1 MKKRRF
7 TEKKSISS
15 VFSLFLA
22 FALMVTSVLG
32 SSLGTLEVQAAE
44 GTLSGSGTYND
55 PYIIE
60 DAADLKA
67 FAALL
72 DENADNLGICA
83 KVADGVA
90 SIDVSDETWQP
101 MPANVK
107 DTDGNDAGYTGV
119 FDGNGATINLN
130 VDKSGKNAGLFSIIG
145 DGGKVKN
152 VTTDGKVIGG
162 SYVGGICGTNKGTID
177 DCNNKAD
184 VKATSYRAGGIA
196 GCCKISGKI
205 QFSGAMTNSGKINS
219 SGYGYIGGI
228 VGECNGTI
236 EGTGELQNTGNI
248 VSGIYD
254 NYIGGIA
261 GKLGGA
267 TAVLK
272 VTGEVRN
279 MAEVS
284 GSTYT
289 GGIIGCLE
297 SSSGDPIQI
306 QAGSILNTGNV
317 TGSNNSNSIGGVI
330 GCITGKAEISAMT
343 GDIRNTGAVQG
354 PSTIGGVLGSA
365 NSTTITAA
373 GDIVNAG
380 EVASSLSGNEIGG
393 IVGKLNES
401 QLIAVGGEIRNESNV
416 TGATQVGG
424 IAGMCDRNQTAS
436 PIRAYGDIVNQGKIS
451 TTQAGNIGNI
461 GGIVGSYSGEEGI
474 VSDTGV
480 IKNEGAIEGIG
491 TYVGGIVGSYNIKA
505 STGAVKKCINTGDV
519 TASKGIQVG
528 GLFGYVRITSSTEE
542 YRNIENS
549 YSTGQVNVTDA
560 TDATD
565 SRNGTLV
572 GCFSGNK
579 IKNCYDTVTDALP
592 MLGTTDHC
600 QGVEN
605 CYSMSE
611 DTSVTEP
618 EGVVVKTKAEFASG
632 EVAYLLDGTGENRAE
647 APVWG
652 QSIGTDEIP
661 VLGGAAVYKDG
672 DVYANAE
679 HTYDVAYTWSADKK
693 SCTAKQN
700 CRLCGVEGAKE
711 TVAAAYSIKKQAT
724 EQAEGIGLYTAV
736 FKNGLF
742 TTQTAE
748 VKIAKLPPKP
758 SQPTNPSNPS
768 NPTKPSDP
776 SKPTNPSNPTK
787 PTNNKKKPAAK
798 GTTLK
803 DSKGAT
809 YKVTGAKV
817 KNPTVTYVKPKKN
830 VKKVSIPA
838 TITVKGVKYKVTAV
852 SKNAFKNNKKVKQ
865 VTIDKNVKNIGK
877 NAFYGCKNLKK
888 VIIKTTKLTKKTV
901 GKNAFKGIHKKATIK
916 VPKKKLNAYKK
927 LLKNSGMKK
936 SVKVMKIK

>member
-1 MKKRRF
+1 MY
-7 TEKKSISS
+7 
-15 VFSLFLA
+15 
-22 FALMVTSVLG
+22 
-32 SSLGTLEVQAAE
+32 
-44 GTLSGSGTYND
+44 YN
-55 PYIIE
+55 
-60 DAADLKA
+60 
-67 FAALL
+67 
-72 DENADNLGICA
+72 
-83 KVADGVA
+83 
-90 SIDVSDETWQP
+90 
-101 MPANVK
+101 
-107 DTDGNDAGYTGV
+107 YT
-119 FDGNGATINLN
+119 
-130 VDKSGKNAGLFSIIG
+130 
-145 DGGKVKN
+145 
-152 VTTDGKVIGG
+152 
-162 SYVGGICGTNKGTID
+162 
-177 DCNNKAD
+177 
-184 VKATSYRAGGIA
+184 
-196 GCCKISGKI
+196 
-205 QFSGAMTNSGKINS
+205 
-219 SGYGYIGGI
+219 
-228 VGECNGTI
+228 
-236 EGTGELQNTGNI
+236 
-248 VSGIYD
+248 
-254 NYIGGIA
+254 GGIA
-261 GKLGGA
+261 GKLGA
-267 TAVLK
+267 TAALK
-272 VTGEVRN
+272 VIGEVRN
-279 MAEVS
+279 TAEVS

-289 GGIIGCLE
+289 GGIIGYLA

-317 TGSNNSNSIGGVI
+317 TGSYASNSIGGVI
-330 GCITGKAEISAMT
+330 GYITGKAEISAMT
-343 GDIRNTGAVQG
+343 GDIRNTEAVKG
-354 PSTIGGVLGSA
+354 PSDIGGVFGSC
-365 NSTTITAA
+365 NSSTVTAA
-373 GDIVNAG
+373 GDIVNTG
-380 EVASSLSGNEIGG
+380 EVASNLSGNEIGG

-424 IAGMCDRNQTAS
+424 IAGRCDRNQTAS

-451 TTQAGNIGNI
+451 TTRADNI
-461 GGIVGSYSGEEGI
+461 GGIVGSYNCKEGI

-480 IKNEGAIEGIG
+480 IKNEGVIEGIG
-491 TYVGGIVGSYNIKA
+491 TYVGGIVGSYGIAA

-528 GLFGYVRITSSTEE
+528 GLFGYVSITSSTEE

-549 YSTGQVNVTDA
+549 YSTGQVNITDA

-592 MLGTTDHC
+592 MLGTTKYC

-652 QSIGTDEIP
+652 QNIGTDESP

-693 SCTAKQN
+693 NCTAKQN
-700 CRLCGVEGAKE
+700 CRLCGIEGAEE

-748 VKIAKLPPKP
+748 VKIAKLTPKP
-758 SQPTNPSNPS
+758 SQPTNPS
-768 NPTKPSDP
+768 
-776 SKPTNPSNPTK
+776 NPSNPTK

-888 VIIKTTKLTKKTV
+888 VTIKTTKLTQKTV

-927 LLKNSGMKK
+927 LLKNAGISK
-936 SVKVMKIK
+936 SVKVVKM

>member
-72 DENADNLGICA
+72 DGNAANLGICA

-107 DTDGNDAGYTGV
+107 DAGYTGV
-119 FDGNGATINLN
+119 FDGNGATIKLN
-130 VDKSGKNAGLFSIIG
+130 VDKSEQNAGLFSIIG
-145 DGGKVKN
+145 DGGEVKN
-152 VTTDGKVIGG
+152 VTTEGNVIGR
-162 SYVGGICGTNKGTID
+162 SYVGGICGTNKGTIS
-177 DCNNKAD
+177 DCNNKAN
-184 VKATSYRAGGIA
+184 VTSRNSMAGGIA
-196 GCCKISGKI
+196 GYCESSGKI

-219 SGYGYIGGI
+219 NGSIGGI
-228 VGECNGTI
+228 VGECKGSI
-236 EGTGELQNTGNI
+236 EGAGELQNTGVI
-248 VSGIYD
+248 DGGMYYQST
-254 NYIGGIA
+254 GGIA
-261 GKLGGA
+261 GKLGDA
-267 TAVLK
+267 AALK

-279 MAEVS
+279 TAEVS
-284 GSTYT
+284 GATYT
-289 GGIIGCLE
+289 GGIVGCLAP
-297 SSSGDPIQI
+297 SSGDPIQI

-317 TGSNNSNSIGGVI
+317 TGSYAGNSIGGVI
-330 GCITGKAEISAMT
+330 GYIPGKAEISAMT
-343 GDIRNTGAVQG
+343 GDIRNTGAVKG
-354 PSTIGGVLGSA
+354 PKTIGGVFGYCT
-365 NSTTITAA
+365 STTVTAA
-373 GDIVNAG
+373 GDIVNTG
-380 EVASSLSGNEIGG
+380 EVASNLSGNEIGG

-416 TGATQVGG
+416 TGASEVGG
-424 IAGMCDRNQTAS
+424 IAGQCDRNRTDS

-451 TTQAGNIGNI
+451 TTQPNNI
-461 GGIVGSYSGEEGI
+461 GGIVGSYNCKEGI

-491 TYVGGIVGSYNIKA
+491 PYVGGIVGSYNIAA

-549 YSTGQVNVTDA
+549 YSTGQVNIKDA
-560 TDATD
+560 TG
-565 SRNGTLV
+565 SQNGTLV
-572 GCFSGNK
+572 GGFSGNK

-592 MLGTTDHC
+592 MLGTTDNC

-652 QSIGTDEIP
+652 QNIGTDESP

-693 SCTAKQN
+693 NCTAKQN
-700 CRLCGVEGAKE
+700 CRLCGIEGAKE

-748 VKIAKLPPKP
+748 VKIAKLPPSK
-758 SQPTNPSNPS
+758 Q
-768 NPTKPSDP
+768 DP
-776 SKPTNPSNPTK
+776 SKDQPKPENPTK
-787 PTNNKKKPAAK
+787 PTNTTKKPAAK
-798 GTTLK
+798 GKTLK

-852 SKNAFKNNKKVKQ
+852 SKDAFKNNKKVTQ

-888 VIIKTTKLTKKTV
+888 VTIKTTKLTKKTV

-916 VPKKKLNAYKK
+916 VPKKKLDAYKK
-927 LLKNSGMKK
+927 ILKNAGISK
-936 SVKVMKIK
+936 SVKVVKM

>member
-44 GTLSGSGTYND
+44 GTLSGSGTYD
-55 PYIIE
+55 APYIIE

-72 DENADNLGICA
+72 DGNADNLGIYA

-184 VKATSYRAGGIA
+184 VKA
-196 GCCKISGKI
+196 
-205 QFSGAMTNSGKINS
+205 
-219 SGYGYIGGI
+219 
-228 VGECNGTI
+228 
-236 EGTGELQNTGNI
+236 
-248 VSGIYD
+248 
-254 NYIGGIA
+254 
-261 GKLGGA
+261 
-267 TAVLK
+267 
-272 VTGEVRN
+272 
-279 MAEVS
+279 
-284 GSTYT
+284 GSDVA
-289 GGIIGCLE
+289 GGIIGYLA

-317 TGSNNSNSIGGVI
+317 TGSYAGNSIGGVI
-330 GCITGKAEISAMT
+330 GYITGKAEISAMT
-343 GDIRNTGAVQG
+343 GDIRNTGAVKG
-354 PSTIGGVLGSA
+354 PSDIGGVFGSC
-365 NSTTITAA
+365 NSSTVTAA
-373 GDIVNAG
+373 GDIVNTG
-380 EVASSLSGNEIGG
+380 EVAGNLSGNEIGG

-424 IAGMCDRNQTAS
+424 IAGRCDRNQTAS

-451 TTQAGNIGNI
+451 TTRADNI
-461 GGIVGSYSGEEGI
+461 GGIVGSYNCKEGI

-480 IKNEGAIEGIG
+480 IKNEGVIEGIG
-491 TYVGGIVGSYNIKA
+491 TYVGGIVGSYGIAA

-549 YSTGQVNVTDA
+549 YSTGQVNIKDA
-560 TDATD
+560 TG
-565 SRNGTLV
+565 SQNGTLV
-572 GCFSGNK
+572 GGFSGNK

-592 MLGTTDHC
+592 MLGTTDNC

-652 QSIGTDEIP
+652 QNIGTDESP

-693 SCTAKQN
+693 NCTAKQN
-700 CRLCGVEGAKE
+700 CRLCGIEGAKE

-748 VKIAKLPPKP
+748 VKIAKLTPKP

-768 NPTKPSDP
+768 NPTKPSDPSKPTNPSNPTKPTKPSDP

-888 VIIKTTKLTKKTV
+888 VTIKTTKLTKKTV

-927 LLKNSGMKK
+927 LLKNAGMNK
-936 SVKVMKIK
+936 SVKVVKM

>member
-1 MKKRRF
+1 M
-7 TEKKSISS
+7 
-15 VFSLFLA
+15 
-22 FALMVTSVLG
+22 
-32 SSLGTLEVQAAE
+32 
-44 GTLSGSGTYND
+44 
-55 PYIIE
+55 
-60 DAADLKA
+60 
-67 FAALL
+67 
-72 DENADNLGICA
+72 
-83 KVADGVA
+83 
-90 SIDVSDETWQP
+90 
-101 MPANVK
+101 
-107 DTDGNDAGYTGV
+107 
-119 FDGNGATINLN
+119 
-130 VDKSGKNAGLFSIIG
+130 
-145 DGGKVKN
+145 
-152 VTTDGKVIGG
+152 
-162 SYVGGICGTNKGTID
+162 
-177 DCNNKAD
+177 
-184 VKATSYRAGGIA
+184 
-196 GCCKISGKI
+196 
-205 QFSGAMTNSGKINS
+205 
-219 SGYGYIGGI
+219 
-228 VGECNGTI
+228 
-236 EGTGELQNTGNI
+236 
-248 VSGIYD
+248 
-254 NYIGGIA
+254 
-261 GKLGGA
+261 
-267 TAVLK
+267 
-272 VTGEVRN
+272 
-279 MAEVS
+279 
-284 GSTYT
+284 
-289 GGIIGCLE
+289 
-297 SSSGDPIQI
+297 
-306 QAGSILNTGNV
+306 
-317 TGSNNSNSIGGVI
+317 IGGVI
-330 GCITGKAEISAMT
+330 GYIPGKAEISAMT
-343 GDIRNTGAVQG
+343 GDIRNTGAVKG
-354 PSTIGGVLGSA
+354 PNTIGGVFGYCT
-365 NSTTITAA
+365 STTVTAA
-373 GDIVNAG
+373 GDIVNTG
-380 EVASSLSGNEIGG
+380 EVAGNPSGNEIGG

-401 QLIAVGGEIRNESNV
+401 QLNAVGGEIRNESSV

-424 IAGMCDRNQTAS
+424 VAGRCDRNRTDS

-451 TTQAGNIGNI
+451 TTQADNI
-461 GGIVGSYSGEEGI
+461 GGIVGSYNCKEGI

-528 GLFGYVRITSSTEE
+528 GLFGYVSITSSTEE

-549 YSTGQVNVTDA
+549 YSTGQVNI

-592 MLGTTDHC
+592 MLGTTKYC

-652 QSIGTDEIP
+652 QNIGTDESP
-661 VLGGAAVYKDG
+661 VLGGAAIYKDG

-693 SCTAKQN
+693 NCTAKQN
-700 CRLCGVEGAKE
+700 CRLCGIEGAEE

-724 EQAEGIGLYTAV
+724 EQAGGIGLYTAV

-768 NPTKPSDP
+768 NPTKPSDPSKPTNPSNPTKPTKPSDP

-838 TITVKGVKYKVTAV
+838 TITVKGIKYQVTAV
-852 SKNAFKNNKKVKQ
+852 SKDAFKNNKKVTQ

-927 LLKNSGMKK
+927 LLKNAGISK
-936 SVKVMKIK
+936 SVKVVKM

>member
-44 GTLSGSGTYND
+44 GTLSGSGTAED

-72 DENADNLGICA
+72 DGNAANLGICA

-107 DTDGNDAGYTGV
+107 DAGYTGV
-119 FDGNGATINLN
+119 FDGNGATIKLD
-130 VDKSGKNAGLFSIIG
+130 VDKSEKNAGLFSVIG
-145 DGGKVKN
+145 NGGEVKN
-152 VTTDGKVIGG
+152 VTTEGNVIGR
-162 SYVGGICGTNKGTID
+162 SYVGGICGTNRGTIS
-177 DCNNKAD
+177 DCNNKAN
-184 VKATSYRAGGIA
+184 VTSRNSMAGGIA
-196 GCCKISGKI
+196 GYCESSGKI
-205 QFSGAMTNSGKINS
+205 QFSGSMTNSGVIDSNGS
-219 SGYGYIGGI
+219 MGGI
-228 VGECNGTI
+228 VGECKGSI
-236 EGTGELQNTGNI
+236 EGAGELQNTGVI
-248 VSGIYD
+248 DGGMYYQST
-254 NYIGGIA
+254 GGIA
-261 GKLGGA
+261 GKLGDA
-267 TAVLK
+267 AALK

-279 MAEVS
+279 TAKVS
-284 GSTYT
+284 GDTYT
-289 GGIIGCLE
+289 GGIIGYLA

-317 TGSNNSNSIGGVI
+317 TGSNASNSIGGVI
-330 GCITGKAEISAMT
+330 GYITGKAEISAMT
-343 GDIRNTGAVQG
+343 GDIRNTGAVKG
-354 PSTIGGVLGSA
+354 PNTIGGVFGYCT
-365 NSTTITAA
+365 STTVTAA
-373 GDIVNAG
+373 GDIVNTG
-380 EVASSLSGNEIGG
+380 EVAGNSSGNEIGG

-401 QLIAVGGEIRNESNV
+401 QLIAVGGEIRNESSV

-424 IAGMCDRNQTAS
+424 VAGRCDRNRTNS

-451 TTQAGNIGNI
+451 ITRADNI
-461 GGIVGSYSGEEGI
+461 GGIVGSYNCKEGI

-491 TYVGGIVGSYNIKA
+491 TYVGGIVGSYNIAA
-505 STGAVKKCINTGDV
+505 STGAVQKCINTGDV

-528 GLFGYVRITSSTEE
+528 GLFGYVSITSSTEE

-549 YSTGQVNVTDA
+549 YSTGQVNITDA
-560 TDATD
+560 PG

-572 GCFSGNK
+572 GGFSGNK

-592 MLGTTDHC
+592 MLGTTAYC
-600 QGVEN
+600 QGAEN

-611 DTSVTEP
+611 DASVTEP
-618 EGVVVKTKAEFASG
+618 EGVAVKTKAEFASG

-652 QSIGTDEIP
+652 QNIGTDESP

-679 HTYDVAYTWSADKK
+679 HTYDVTYTWSADKK
-693 SCTAKQN
+693 NCTAKQN
-700 CRLCGVEGAKE
+700 CRFCGIEGAKE

-736 FKNGLF
+736 FKNCLF

-758 SQPTNPSNPS
+758 SQPTKPSNPS

-830 VKKVSIPA
+830 VKKVNIPA
-838 TITVKGVKYKVTAV
+838 TITVKGIKYQVTAV
-852 SKNAFKNNKKVKQ
+852 SKDAFKNNKKVTQ
-865 VTIDKNVKNIGK
+865 VTIDKNVNNIGK

-916 VPKKKLNAYKK
+916 VPKKKLDVYKK
-927 LLKNSGMKK
+927 LLKNAGISK
-936 SVKVMKIK
+936 SVKVVKM

>member
-44 GTLSGSGTYND
+44 GTLSGSGTDND
-55 PYIIE
+55 PYIIA

-72 DENADNLGICA
+72 DGNAENLGIYA

-90 SIDVSDETWQP
+90 SIDVSDEEWQP

-107 DTDGNDAGYTGV
+107 DTEGNDAGYTGV
-119 FDGNGATINLN
+119 FDGNGATIKLD
-130 VDKSGKNAGLFSIIG
+130 VDKSEKNAGLFSVIG
-145 DGGKVKN
+145 NGGEVKN
-152 VTTDGKVIGG
+152 VTTEGNVIGR
-162 SYVGGICGTNKGTID
+162 SYVGGICGTNKGTIS
-177 DCNNKAD
+177 DCNNKAN
-184 VKATSYRAGGIA
+184 VTSRNSMAGGIA
-196 GCCKISGKI
+196 GYCESSGKI
-205 QFSGAMTNSGKINS
+205 QFSGSMTNSGVIDSNGS
-219 SGYGYIGGI
+219 MGGI
-228 VGECNGTI
+228 VGECKGSI
-236 EGTGELQNTGNI
+236 EGAGELQNTGVI
-248 VSGIYD
+248 DGGMYYQST
-254 NYIGGIA
+254 GGIA
-261 GKLGGA
+261 GKLGDA
-267 TAVLK
+267 AALK

-279 MAEVS
+279 TAKVS
-284 GSTYT
+284 GDTYT
-289 GGIIGCLE
+289 GGIIGYLA

-317 TGSNNSNSIGGVI
+317 TGSYASNSIGGVI
-330 GCITGKAEISAMT
+330 GYITGKAEISAMT
-343 GDIRNTGAVQG
+343 GDIRNTGAVKG
-354 PSTIGGVLGSA
+354 PSDIGGVFGSC
-365 NSTTITAA
+365 NSTTVTAA
-373 GDIVNAG
+373 GDIVNTG
-380 EVASSLSGNEIGG
+380 EVASNLSSGNEIGG

-416 TGATQVGG
+416 TGASAVGG
-424 IAGMCDRNQTAS
+424 IAGQCDRNRTDS

-451 TTQAGNIGNI
+451 TTNAGNV
-461 GGIVGSYSGEEGI
+461 GGIVGSYNCKEGI

-491 TYVGGIVGSYNIKA
+491 TYVGGIVGSYGISA

-528 GLFGYVRITSSTEE
+528 GLFGYVSITSSTEE

-549 YSTGQVNVTDA
+549 YSTGQVNITDA
-560 TDATD
+560 PG

-572 GCFSGNK
+572 GGFSGNK

-592 MLGTTDHC
+592 MLGTTAYC
-600 QGVEN
+600 QGAEN

-611 DTSVTEP
+611 DASVTEP

-632 EVAYLLDGTGENRAE
+632 EVAYLLDGTGENRVE

-652 QSIGTDEIP
+652 QNIGTDESP

-672 DVYANAE
+672 DVYANTE

-693 SCTAKQN
+693 NCTAKQN
-700 CRLCGVEGAKE
+700 CRLCGIEGAKE

-742 TTQTAE
+742 TTQTSE

-758 SQPTNPSNPS
+758 SQPTNPS
-768 NPTKPSDP
+768 
-776 SKPTNPSNPTK
+776 NPSNPTK

-838 TITVKGVKYKVTAV
+838 TITVKGVKYQVTAV
-852 SKNAFKNNKKVKQ
+852 SKDAFKNNKKVTQ

>member
-72 DENADNLGICA
+72 DGNADNLGICA

-107 DTDGNDAGYTGV
+107 DTDGNDVGYTGV

-162 SYVGGICGTNKGTID
+162 SYVGGICGTNKGTIS
-177 DCNNKAD
+177 DCNNKAN
-184 VKATSYRAGGIA
+184 VTSRNSMAGGIA
-196 GCCKISGKI
+196 GYCESSGKI

-219 SGYGYIGGI
+219 NGSIGGI
-228 VGECNGTI
+228 VGECKGSI
-236 EGTGELQNTGNI
+236 EGAGELQNTGVI
-248 VSGIYD
+248 DGGMYYQST
-254 NYIGGIA
+254 GGIA
-261 GKLGGA
+261 GKLGDA
-267 TAVLK
+267 AALK

-279 MAEVS
+279 TAEVS
-284 GSTYT
+284 GATYT
-289 GGIIGCLE
+289 GGIVGCLAP
-297 SSSGDPIQI
+297 SSGDPIQI

-317 TGSNNSNSIGGVI
+317 TGSYAGNSIGGVI
-330 GCITGKAEISAMT
+330 GYIPGKAEISAMT
-343 GDIRNTGAVQG
+343 GDIRNTGAVKG
-354 PSTIGGVLGSA
+354 PNTIGGVFGYCT
-365 NSTTITAA
+365 STTVTAA
-373 GDIVNAG
+373 GDIVNTG
-380 EVASSLSGNEIGG
+380 EVAGNPSGNEIGG

-401 QLIAVGGEIRNESNV
+401 QLIAVGGEIRNESSV

-424 IAGMCDRNQTAS
+424 VAGRCDRNRTDS

-451 TTQAGNIGNI
+451 TTQADNI
-461 GGIVGSYSGEEGI
+461 GGIVGSYNCKEGI

-528 GLFGYVRITSSTEE
+528 GLFGYVSITSSTEE

-592 MLGTTDHC
+592 MLGTTKYC

-652 QSIGTDEIP
+652 QNIGTDESP

-693 SCTAKQN
+693 NCTAKQN
-700 CRLCGVEGAKE
+700 CRLCGIEGAEE

-748 VKIAKLPPKP
+748 VKIAKLTPKP

-838 TITVKGVKYKVTAV
+838 TITVKGVKYQVTAV
-852 SKNAFKNNKKVKQ
+852 SKDAFKNNKKVTQ

>member
-44 GTLSGSGTYND
+44 GTLAGSGTAED

-72 DENADNLGICA
+72 DGKAENLGICA

-107 DTDGNDAGYTGV
+107 DTKGNDAGYTGV

-177 DCNNKAD
+177 DCNNKAE
-184 VKATSYRAGGIA
+184 VKASSNVAGGIV
-196 GCCKISGKI
+196 GYCESSGKI

-219 SGYGYIGGI
+219 NGSIGGI

-248 VSGIYD
+248 VSGTYY
-254 NYIGGIA
+254 NYTGGIA
-261 GKLGGA
+261 GKLGA
-267 TAVLK
+267 TAALK

-279 MAEVS
+279 TAEVS
-284 GSTYT
+284 GATYT
-289 GGIIGCLE
+289 GGIVGYLA

-317 TGSNNSNSIGGVI
+317 TGSYAGNSIGGVI
-330 GCITGKAEISAMT
+330 GYIPGKAEISAMT
-343 GDIRNTGAVQG
+343 GDIRNTGAVKG
-354 PSTIGGVLGSA
+354 PNTIGGVFGYCT
-365 NSTTITAA
+365 STTVTAA
-373 GDIVNAG
+373 GDIVNTG
-380 EVASSLSGNEIGG
+380 EVASNLSGGNEIGG

-401 QLIAVGGEIRNESNV
+401 QLIAVGGEIRNESSV
-416 TGATQVGG
+416 TGASAVGG
-424 IAGMCDRNQTAS
+424 IAGECDRYKLAS

-451 TTQAGNIGNI
+451 TTQGGNI
-461 GGIVGSYSGEEGI
+461 GGIVGSYNCKEGI

-480 IKNEGAIEGIG
+480 IKNEGAVEGID
-491 TYVGGIVGSYNIKA
+491 TYVGGIVGSYNIAA
-505 STGAVKKCINTGDV
+505 STGAVQKCINTGDV
-519 TASKGIQVG
+519 TASNGKQVG
-528 GLFGYVRITSSTEE
+528 GLFGYVSITSSTEE

-549 YSTGQVNVTDA
+549 YSTGQVTA

-572 GCFSGNK
+572 GGFNGNK

-592 MLGTTDHC
+592 MLGMTAYC
-600 QGVEN
+600 QGAEN
-605 CYSMSE
+605 CYRMSE
-611 DTSVTEP
+611 DASVTEP

-652 QSIGTDEIP
+652 QNIGTDESP

-679 HTYDVAYTWSADKK
+679 HTYDVTYTWSADKK

-700 CRLCGVEGAKE
+700 CRFCGIEGAKE

-748 VKIAKLPPKP
+748 VKIAKLTPSKP

-776 SKPTNPSNPTK
+776 SKPTNPSTPTK
-787 PTNNKKKPAAK
+787 PTNHKKKPAAK

-838 TITVKGVKYKVTAV
+838 TITVKGVKYQVTAV
-852 SKNAFKNNKKVKQ
+852 SKDAFKNNKKVTQ

-927 LLKNSGMKK
+927 LLKNAGMNK
-936 SVKVMKIK
+936 SVKVVKIK

>member
-72 DENADNLGICA
+72 DGKSENIGLCA
-83 KVADGVA
+83 KVADGVT

-107 DTDGNDAGYTGV
+107 DTEGNDAGYTGV
-119 FDGNGATINLN
+119 FDGNGATIKLD
-130 VDKSGKNAGLFSIIG
+130 VDKSEQNAGLFSVIG
-145 DGGKVKN
+145 NGGEVKN
-152 VTTDGKVIGG
+152 VTTEGNVIGR
-162 SYVGGICGTNKGTID
+162 SYVGGICGTNKGTIS
-177 DCNNKAD
+177 DCNNKAN
-184 VKATSYRAGGIA
+184 VTSRNSMAGGIA
-196 GCCKISGKI
+196 GYCESSGKI

-219 SGYGYIGGI
+219 NGSIGGI
-228 VGECNGTI
+228 VGECKGSI
-236 EGTGELQNTGNI
+236 EGAGELQNTGVI
-248 VSGIYD
+248 DGGMYYQST
-254 NYIGGIA
+254 GGIA
-261 GKLGGA
+261 GKLGDA
-267 TAVLK
+267 AALK

-279 MAEVS
+279 TAEVS
-284 GSTYT
+284 GDTYT
-289 GGIIGCLE
+289 GGIIGYLA

-317 TGSNNSNSIGGVI
+317 TGSYASNSIGGVI
-330 GCITGKAEISAMT
+330 GYIPGKAEISAMT
-343 GDIRNTGAVQG
+343 GDIRNTGAVKG
-354 PSTIGGVLGSA
+354 PNTIGGVFGYCT
-365 NSTTITAA
+365 STTVTAA
-373 GDIVNAG
+373 GDIVNTG
-380 EVASSLSGNEIGG
+380 EVASNLSGNEIGG

-401 QLIAVGGEIRNESNV
+401 QLIAVGGEIRNESSV

-424 IAGMCDRNQTAS
+424 VAGRCDRNRTNS

-451 TTQAGNIGNI
+451 TTNAGNV
-461 GGIVGSYSGEEGI
+461 GGIVGSYNCKEGI

-480 IKNEGAIEGIG
+480 IKNEGAVEGID
-491 TYVGGIVGSYNIKA
+491 TYVGGIVGSYNIAA
-505 STGAVKKCINTGDV
+505 STGAVQKCINTGDV
-519 TASKGIQVG
+519 TASNGKQVG
-528 GLFGYVRITSSTEE
+528 GLFGYVSITSSTEE

-549 YSTGQVNVTDA
+549 YSTGQVTA

-572 GCFSGNK
+572 GGFNGNK

-592 MLGTTDHC
+592 MLGTTAYC
-600 QGVEN
+600 QGAEN
-605 CYSMSE
+605 CYRMSE
-611 DTSVTEP
+611 DASVTEP
-618 EGVVVKTKAEFASG
+618 EGVAVKTKAEFASG

-647 APVWG
+647 TPVWG
-652 QSIGTDEIP
+652 QNIGTDESP
-661 VLGGAAVYKDG
+661 VLGGATVYKDG
-672 DVYANAE
+672 DIYANAE
-679 HTYDVAYTWSADKK
+679 HTYGDATYKWSDDKK
-693 SCTAKQN
+693 SCAAKATCQN
-700 CRLCGVEGAKE
+700 CNSEQTE
-711 TVAAAYSIKKQAT
+711 TAQAAYSVKRQAT
-724 EQAEGIGLYTAV
+724 EKEEGVGLYTAV

-748 VKIAKLPPKP
+748 VKIAKLTPKP
-758 SQPTNPSNPS
+758 SQPTNPS
-768 NPTKPSDP
+768 
-776 SKPTNPSNPTK
+776 NPSNPTK

-838 TITVKGVKYKVTAV
+838 TITVKGIKYQVTAV
-852 SKNAFKNNKKVKQ
+852 SKDAFKNNKKVTQ

-927 LLKNSGMKK
+927 LLKNAGMNK
-936 SVKVMKIK
+936 SVKVVKIK

>member
-1 MKKRRF
+1 M
-7 TEKKSISS
+7 
-15 VFSLFLA
+15 
-22 FALMVTSVLG
+22 
-32 SSLGTLEVQAAE
+32 
-44 GTLSGSGTYND
+44 
-55 PYIIE
+55 
-60 DAADLKA
+60 
-67 FAALL
+67 
-72 DENADNLGICA
+72 
-83 KVADGVA
+83 
-90 SIDVSDETWQP
+90 
-101 MPANVK
+101 
-107 DTDGNDAGYTGV
+107 
-119 FDGNGATINLN
+119 
-130 VDKSGKNAGLFSIIG
+130 
-145 DGGKVKN
+145 
-152 VTTDGKVIGG
+152 
-162 SYVGGICGTNKGTID
+162 
-177 DCNNKAD
+177 
-184 VKATSYRAGGIA
+184 
-196 GCCKISGKI
+196 
-205 QFSGAMTNSGKINS
+205 
-219 SGYGYIGGI
+219 
-228 VGECNGTI
+228 GECKGSI
-236 EGTGELQNTGNI
+236 EGTGELQNTGVI
-248 VSGIYD
+248 DGGMYYQST
-254 NYIGGIA
+254 GGIA
-261 GKLGGA
+261 GKLGA
-267 TAVLK
+267 TAALK

-279 MAEVS
+279 TAEVS

-289 GGIIGCLE
+289 GGIVGYLA
-297 SSSGDPIQI
+297 SSSGDPMQI

-317 TGSNNSNSIGGVI
+317 TGSYASNSIGGVI
-330 GCITGKAEISAMT
+330 GYIPGKAEISAMT
-343 GDIRNTGAVQG
+343 GDIRNTGAVKG
-354 PSTIGGVLGSA
+354 PKTIGGVFGYCT
-365 NSTTITAA
+365 STTVTAA
-373 GDIVNAG
+373 GDIVNTG
-380 EVASSLSGNEIGG
+380 EVASNLSGNEIGG

-416 TGATQVGG
+416 TGASEVGG
-424 IAGMCDRNQTAS
+424 IAGQCDRNQTAS

-451 TTQAGNIGNI
+451 TTQPNNI
-461 GGIVGSYSGEEGI
+461 GGIVGSYNCKEGI

-491 TYVGGIVGSYNIKA
+491 PYVGGIVGSYNIAA

-549 YSTGQVNVTDA
+549 YSTGQVNIKDA
-560 TDATD
+560 TG
-565 SRNGTLV
+565 SQNGTLV
-572 GCFSGNK
+572 GGFSGNK

-592 MLGTTDHC
+592 MLGTTDNC

-652 QSIGTDEIP
+652 QNIGTDESP
-661 VLGGAAVYKDG
+661 VLGGATVYKDG
-672 DVYANAE
+672 DIYANAE
-679 HTYDVAYTWSADKK
+679 HTYGNATYKWSADKK
-693 SCTAKQN
+693 NCAAKATCQN
-700 CRLCGVEGAKE
+700 CNSEQTE
-711 TVAAAYSIKKQAT
+711 TAQVAYSVKRQAT

-736 FKNGLF
+736 FKNCLF

-758 SQPTNPSNPS
+758 SQPTKPSNPS

-838 TITVKGVKYKVTAV
+838 TITVKGIKYQVTAV
-852 SKNAFKNNKKVKQ
+852 SKDAFKNNKKVTQ

>member
-1 MKKRRF
+1 M
-7 TEKKSISS
+7 
-15 VFSLFLA
+15 FSLFLA

-72 DENADNLGICA
+72 DGKAENLGICA

-90 SIDVSDETWQP
+90 SIDVSDKTWQP

-107 DTDGNDAGYTGV
+107 DTKGKDAGYIGV
-119 FDGNGATINLN
+119 FDGNGATIKLN
-130 VDKSGKNAGLFSIIG
+130 VDKSGNNVGLFSIIG
-145 DGGKVKN
+145 NGGEVKN
-152 VTTDGKVIGG
+152 VTTDGNVIGT
-162 SYVGGICGTNKGTID
+162 SYVGGICGTNKGTISN
-177 DCNNKAD
+177 CNNKAD
-184 VKATSYRAGGIA
+184 VKATSYPAGGIA
-196 GCCKISGKI
+196 GYCDEISGKI

-219 SGYGYIGGI
+219 SGYIGGI
-228 VGECNGTI
+228 VGECKGSI
-236 EGTGELQNTGNI
+236 EGTGELQNTGVI
-248 VSGIYD
+248 DGGMY
-254 NYIGGIA
+254 YRYTGGIA
-261 GKLGGA
+261 GKLGDA
-267 TAVLK
+267 AALK

-279 MAEVS
+279 TAKVS

-393 IVGKLNES
+393 IVGNLNES

-416 TGATQVGG
+416 TGASAVGG
-424 IAGMCDRNQTAS
+424 IAGYCNRYKLAS

-451 TTQAGNIGNI
+451 TTQAGNIGNV
-461 GGIVGSYSGEEGI
+461 GGIVGSYNCKEGI

-491 TYVGGIVGSYNIKA
+491 TYVGGIVGSYNITA

-519 TASKGIQVG
+519 TASNGIQVG
-528 GLFGYVRITSSTEE
+528 GLFGYVSITSSTEE

-549 YSTGQVNVTDA
+549 YSTGQVNI

-652 QSIGTDEIP
+652 QNIGTDESP

-693 SCTAKQN
+693 NCTAKQN
-700 CRLCGVEGAKE
+700 CRLCGIEGAEE

-758 SQPTNPSNPS
+758 SQPTNPS
-768 NPTKPSDP
+768 
-776 SKPTNPSNPTK
+776 NPSNPTK

-852 SKNAFKNNKKVKQ
+852 SKDAFKNNKKVTQ
-865 VTIDKNVKNIGK
+865 VTIDKNVNNIGK

-936 SVKVMKIK
+936 SVKVVKM

>member
-72 DENADNLGICA
+72 DGNAANLGICA

-107 DTDGNDAGYTGV
+107 DAGYTGV
-119 FDGNGATINLN
+119 FDGNGATIKLN
-130 VDKSGKNAGLFSIIG
+130 VDKSEQNAGLFSIIG
-145 DGGKVKN
+145 DGGEVKN
-152 VTTDGKVIGG
+152 VTTEGNVIGR
-162 SYVGGICGTNKGTID
+162 SYVGGICGTNKGTIS
-177 DCNNKAD
+177 DCNNKAN
-184 VKATSYRAGGIA
+184 VTSRNSMAGGIA
-196 GCCKISGKI
+196 GYCESSGKI

-219 SGYGYIGGI
+219 NGSIGGI
-228 VGECNGTI
+228 VGECKGSI
-236 EGTGELQNTGNI
+236 EGAGELQNTGVI
-248 VSGIYD
+248 DGGMYYQST
-254 NYIGGIA
+254 GGIA
-261 GKLGGA
+261 GKLGDA
-267 TAVLK
+267 AALK

-279 MAEVS
+279 TAEVS
-284 GSTYT
+284 GATYT
-289 GGIIGCLE
+289 GGIVGCLAP
-297 SSSGDPIQI
+297 SSGDPIQI

-317 TGSNNSNSIGGVI
+317 TGSYAGNSIGGVI
-330 GCITGKAEISAMT
+330 GYIPGKAEISAMT
-343 GDIRNTGAVQG
+343 GDIRNTGAVKG
-354 PSTIGGVLGSA
+354 PNTIGGVFGYCT
-365 NSTTITAA
+365 STTVTAA
-373 GDIVNAG
+373 GDIVNTG
-380 EVASSLSGNEIGG
+380 EVAGNPSGNEIGG

-401 QLIAVGGEIRNESNV
+401 QLIAVGGEIRNESSV

-424 IAGMCDRNQTAS
+424 VAGRCDRNRTDS

-451 TTQAGNIGNI
+451 TTQADNI
-461 GGIVGSYSGEEGI
+461 GGIVGSYNCKEGI

-528 GLFGYVRITSSTEE
+528 GLFGYVSITSSTEE

-549 YSTGQVNVTDA
+549 YSTGQVNITDA
-560 TDATD
+560 TG

-572 GCFSGNK
+572 GSFSGNK

-592 MLGTTDHC
+592 MLGTTDYC

-632 EVAYLLDGTGENRAE
+632 EVAYLLDGTGENRVE

-652 QSIGTDEIP
+652 QNIGTDESP

-672 DVYANAE
+672 DVYANTE

-693 SCTAKQN
+693 NCTAKQN
-700 CRLCGVEGAKE
+700 CRLCGIEGAEE

-724 EQAEGIGLYTAV
+724 EQAGGVGLYTAV

-748 VKIAKLPPKP
+748 VKIAKLTPKP

-838 TITVKGVKYKVTAV
+838 TITVKGIKYQVTAV
-852 SKNAFKNNKKVKQ
+852 SKDAFKNNKKVTQ
-865 VTIDKNVKNIGK
+865 VTIDKNVNNIGK

>member
-1 MKKRRF
+1 M
-7 TEKKSISS
+7 
-15 VFSLFLA
+15 
-22 FALMVTSVLG
+22 
-32 SSLGTLEVQAAE
+32 
-44 GTLSGSGTYND
+44 
-55 PYIIE
+55 
-60 DAADLKA
+60 
-67 FAALL
+67 
-72 DENADNLGICA
+72 
-83 KVADGVA
+83 
-90 SIDVSDETWQP
+90 
-101 MPANVK
+101 
-107 DTDGNDAGYTGV
+107 
-119 FDGNGATINLN
+119 
-130 VDKSGKNAGLFSIIG
+130 
-145 DGGKVKN
+145 
-152 VTTDGKVIGG
+152 
-162 SYVGGICGTNKGTID
+162 
-177 DCNNKAD
+177 
-184 VKATSYRAGGIA
+184 
-196 GCCKISGKI
+196 
-205 QFSGAMTNSGKINS
+205 
-219 SGYGYIGGI
+219 
-228 VGECNGTI
+228 
-236 EGTGELQNTGNI
+236 
-248 VSGIYD
+248 
-254 NYIGGIA
+254 
-261 GKLGGA
+261 
-267 TAVLK
+267 
-272 VTGEVRN
+272 
-279 MAEVS
+279 
-284 GSTYT
+284 
-289 GGIIGCLE
+289 
-297 SSSGDPIQI
+297 
-306 QAGSILNTGNV
+306 
-317 TGSNNSNSIGGVI
+317 IGGVI
-330 GCITGKAEISAMT
+330 GYIPGKAEISAMT
-343 GDIRNTGAVQG
+343 GDIRNTGAVKG
-354 PSTIGGVLGSA
+354 PNTIGGVFGYCT
-365 NSTTITAA
+365 STTVTAA
-373 GDIVNAG
+373 GDIVNTG
-380 EVASSLSGNEIGG
+380 EVAGNPSGNEIGG

-401 QLIAVGGEIRNESNV
+401 QLIAVGGEIRNESSV

-424 IAGMCDRNQTAS
+424 VAGRCDRNRTDS

-451 TTQAGNIGNI
+451 TTQADNI
-461 GGIVGSYSGEEGI
+461 GGIVGSYNCKEGI

-528 GLFGYVRITSSTEE
+528 GLFGYVSITSSTEE

-549 YSTGQVNVTDA
+549 YSTGQVNI

-592 MLGTTDHC
+592 MLGTTKYC

-652 QSIGTDEIP
+652 QNIGTDESP
-661 VLGGAAVYKDG
+661 VLGGAAIYKDG

-693 SCTAKQN
+693 NCTAKQN
-700 CRLCGVEGAKE
+700 CRLCGIEGAEE

-724 EQAEGIGLYTAV
+724 EQAGGIGLYTAV

-768 NPTKPSDP
+768 NPTKPSDPSKPTNPSNPTKPTKPSDP

-838 TITVKGVKYKVTAV
+838 TITVKGIKYQVTAV
-852 SKNAFKNNKKVKQ
+852 SKDAFKNNKKVTQ

-927 LLKNSGMKK
+927 LLKNAGISK
-936 SVKVMKIK
+936 SVKVVKM

>member
-1 MKKRRF
+1 M
-7 TEKKSISS
+7 
-15 VFSLFLA
+15 
-22 FALMVTSVLG
+22 
-32 SSLGTLEVQAAE
+32 
-44 GTLSGSGTYND
+44 
-55 PYIIE
+55 
-60 DAADLKA
+60 
-67 FAALL
+67 
-72 DENADNLGICA
+72 
-83 KVADGVA
+83 
-90 SIDVSDETWQP
+90 
-101 MPANVK
+101 
-107 DTDGNDAGYTGV
+107 
-119 FDGNGATINLN
+119 
-130 VDKSGKNAGLFSIIG
+130 
-145 DGGKVKN
+145 
-152 VTTDGKVIGG
+152 
-162 SYVGGICGTNKGTID
+162 
-177 DCNNKAD
+177 
-184 VKATSYRAGGIA
+184 AGGIA
-196 GCCKISGKI
+196 GYCESSGKI

-219 SGYGYIGGI
+219 NGSIGGI
-228 VGECNGTI
+228 VGECKGSI
-236 EGTGELQNTGNI
+236 EGAGELQNTGVI
-248 VSGIYD
+248 DGGMYYQST
-254 NYIGGIA
+254 GGIA
-261 GKLGGA
+261 GKLGDA
-267 TAVLK
+267 AALK

-279 MAEVS
+279 TAEVS
-284 GSTYT
+284 GATYT
-289 GGIIGCLE
+289 GGIVGCLAP
-297 SSSGDPIQI
+297 SSGDPIQI

-317 TGSNNSNSIGGVI
+317 TGSYAGNSIGGVI
-330 GCITGKAEISAMT
+330 GYIPGKAEISAMT
-343 GDIRNTGAVQG
+343 GDIRNTGAVKG
-354 PSTIGGVLGSA
+354 PNTIGGVFGYCT
-365 NSTTITAA
+365 STTVTAA
-373 GDIVNAG
+373 GDIVNTG
-380 EVASSLSGNEIGG
+380 EVAGNPSGNEIGG

-401 QLIAVGGEIRNESNV
+401 QLIAVGGEIRNESSV

-424 IAGMCDRNQTAS
+424 VAGRCDRNRTDS

-451 TTQAGNIGNI
+451 TTQADNI
-461 GGIVGSYSGEEGI
+461 GGIVGSYNCKEGI

-528 GLFGYVRITSSTEE
+528 GLFGYVSITSSTEE

-549 YSTGQVNVTDA
+549 YSTGQVNI

-592 MLGTTDHC
+592 MLGTTKYC

-652 QSIGTDEIP
+652 QNIGTDESP

-693 SCTAKQN
+693 NCTAKQN
-700 CRLCGVEGAKE
+700 CRLCGIEGAEE

-758 SQPTNPSNPS
+758 SQPTKPSNPS

-798 GTTLK
+798 GKTLK

-838 TITVKGVKYKVTAV
+838 TITVKGIKYQVTAV
-852 SKNAFKNNKKVKQ
+852 SKDAFKNNKKVTQ
-865 VTIDKNVKNIGK
+865 ITIDKNVKNIGK

-916 VPKKKLNAYKK
+916 VPKKKLDAYKK
-927 LLKNSGMKK
+927 ILKNAGISK
-936 SVKVMKIK
+936 SVKVVKM

>member
-1 MKKRRF
+1 MY
-7 TEKKSISS
+7 
-15 VFSLFLA
+15 
-22 FALMVTSVLG
+22 
-32 SSLGTLEVQAAE
+32 
-44 GTLSGSGTYND
+44 YN
-55 PYIIE
+55 
-60 DAADLKA
+60 
-67 FAALL
+67 
-72 DENADNLGICA
+72 
-83 KVADGVA
+83 
-90 SIDVSDETWQP
+90 
-101 MPANVK
+101 
-107 DTDGNDAGYTGV
+107 YT
-119 FDGNGATINLN
+119 
-130 VDKSGKNAGLFSIIG
+130 
-145 DGGKVKN
+145 
-152 VTTDGKVIGG
+152 
-162 SYVGGICGTNKGTID
+162 
-177 DCNNKAD
+177 
-184 VKATSYRAGGIA
+184 
-196 GCCKISGKI
+196 
-205 QFSGAMTNSGKINS
+205 
-219 SGYGYIGGI
+219 
-228 VGECNGTI
+228 
-236 EGTGELQNTGNI
+236 
-248 VSGIYD
+248 
-254 NYIGGIA
+254 GGIA
-261 GKLGGA
+261 GKLGA
-267 TAVLK
+267 TAALK
-272 VTGEVRN
+272 VIGEVRN
-279 MAEVS
+279 TAEVS

-289 GGIIGCLE
+289 GGIIGYLA

-317 TGSNNSNSIGGVI
+317 TGSYAGNSIGGVI
-330 GCITGKAEISAMT
+330 GYITGKAEISAMT
-343 GDIRNTGAVQG
+343 GDIRNTGAVKG
-354 PSTIGGVLGSA
+354 PSDIGGVFGSC
-365 NSTTITAA
+365 NSSTVTAA
-373 GDIVNAG
+373 GDIVNTG
-380 EVASSLSGNEIGG
+380 EVASNLSGNEIGG

-424 IAGMCDRNQTAS
+424 IAGRCDRNQTAS

-451 TTQAGNIGNI
+451 TTRADNI
-461 GGIVGSYSGEEGI
+461 GGIVGSYNCKEGI

-480 IKNEGAIEGIG
+480 IKNEGVIEGIG
-491 TYVGGIVGSYNIKA
+491 TYVGGIVGSYGIAA

-528 GLFGYVRITSSTEE
+528 GLFGYVSITSSTEE

-549 YSTGQVNVTDA
+549 YSTGQVNITDA

-592 MLGTTDHC
+592 MLGTTKYC

-652 QSIGTDEIP
+652 QNIGTDESP

-672 DVYANAE
+672 DVYANTE

-693 SCTAKQN
+693 NCTAKQN
-700 CRLCGVEGAKE
+700 CRLCGIEGAEE

-724 EQAEGIGLYTAV
+724 EQAEGVGLYTAV

-748 VKIAKLPPKP
+748 VKIAKLTPKP
-758 SQPTNPSNPS
+758 SQPTNPS
-768 NPTKPSDP
+768 
-776 SKPTNPSNPTK
+776 NPSNPTK

-852 SKNAFKNNKKVKQ
+852 SKDAFKNNKKVTQ

>member
-1 MKKRRF
+1 M
-7 TEKKSISS
+7 
-15 VFSLFLA
+15 
-22 FALMVTSVLG
+22 
-32 SSLGTLEVQAAE
+32 
-44 GTLSGSGTYND
+44 
-55 PYIIE
+55 
-60 DAADLKA
+60 
-67 FAALL
+67 
-72 DENADNLGICA
+72 
-83 KVADGVA
+83 
-90 SIDVSDETWQP
+90 
-101 MPANVK
+101 
-107 DTDGNDAGYTGV
+107 
-119 FDGNGATINLN
+119 
-130 VDKSGKNAGLFSIIG
+130 
-145 DGGKVKN
+145 
-152 VTTDGKVIGG
+152 
-162 SYVGGICGTNKGTID
+162 
-177 DCNNKAD
+177 
-184 VKATSYRAGGIA
+184 
-196 GCCKISGKI
+196 
-205 QFSGAMTNSGKINS
+205 
-219 SGYGYIGGI
+219 
-228 VGECNGTI
+228 GECNGTI

-267 TAVLK
+267 TAALK

-279 MAEVS
+279 TAEVS
-284 GSTYT
+284 GSTFT

-317 TGSNNSNSIGGVI
+317 TGSDNSNSIGGVI

-380 EVASSLSGNEIGG
+380 EVASSLSRNEIGG

-401 QLIAVGGEIRNESNV
+401 QLIAVGGEIRNESSV

-451 TTQAGNIGNI
+451 TTEANNI
-461 GGIVGSYSGEEGI
+461 GGIVGSYNCKEGI

-480 IKNEGAIEGIG
+480 IKNEGAIEGIEGIG
-491 TYVGGIVGSYNIKA
+491 TYVGCVGGIVGSYNIKA

-519 TASKGIQVG
+519 TASKGQQVG
-528 GLFGYVRITSSTEE
+528 GLFGYVNITSSTEE

-560 TDATD
+560 AD

-572 GCFSGNK
+572 GNFSGNK

-592 MLGTTDHC
+592 VLGDTTWC
-600 QGVEN
+600 KGTEN

-618 EGVVVKTKAEFASG
+618 EGVIVKTKAEFASG

-652 QSIGTDEIP
+652 QNIGTDESP

-693 SCTAKQN
+693 NCTAKQN
-700 CRLCGVEGAKE
+700 CRLCGIEGAEE

-748 VKIAKLPPKP
+748 VKIAKLPPSK
-758 SQPTNPSNPS
+758 Q
-768 NPTKPSDP
+768 DP
-776 SKPTNPSNPTK
+776 SKDQPKPENPTK
-787 PTNNKKKPAAK
+787 PTNTTKKPAAK
-798 GTTLK
+798 GKTLK

-838 TITVKGVKYKVTAV
+838 TITVKGVKYQVTAV
-852 SKNAFKNNKKVKQ
+852 SKDAFKNNKKVTQ

-916 VPKKKLNAYKK
+916 VPKKKLDAYKK
-927 LLKNSGMKK
+927 ILKDAGISK
-936 SVKVMKIK
+936 SVKVVKM

>member
-7 TEKKSISS
+7 TEKKSTSS

-44 GTLSGSGTYND
+44 GTLSGSGTAED

-72 DENADNLGICA
+72 DGKAENLGICA

-107 DTDGNDAGYTGV
+107 DTKGNDAGYTGV

-177 DCNNKAD
+177 DCNNKAE
-184 VKATSYRAGGIA
+184 VKASSNVAGGIA
-196 GCCKISGKI
+196 GYCESSGKI

-219 SGYGYIGGI
+219 NGSIGGI

-248 VSGIYD
+248 VSGTYY
-254 NYIGGIA
+254 NYTGGIA
-261 GKLGGA
+261 GKLGA
-267 TAVLK
+267 TAALK

-279 MAEVS
+279 TAEVS
-284 GSTYT
+284 GATYT
-289 GGIIGCLE
+289 GGIVGYLA

-317 TGSNNSNSIGGVI
+317 TGSYAGNSIGGVI
-330 GCITGKAEISAMT
+330 GYIPGKAEISAMT
-343 GDIRNTGAVQG
+343 GDIRNTGAVKG
-354 PSTIGGVLGSA
+354 PNTIGGVFGYCT
-365 NSTTITAA
+365 STTVTAA
-373 GDIVNAG
+373 GDIVNTG
-380 EVASSLSGNEIGG
+380 EVASNLSGGNEIGG

-401 QLIAVGGEIRNESNV
+401 QLIAVGGEIRNESSV
-416 TGATQVGG
+416 TGASAVGG
-424 IAGMCDRNQTAS
+424 IAGECDRYKLAS

-451 TTQAGNIGNI
+451 TTQGGNI
-461 GGIVGSYSGEEGI
+461 GGIVGSYNCKEGI

-480 IKNEGAIEGIG
+480 IKNEGAVEGID
-491 TYVGGIVGSYNIKA
+491 TYVGGIVGSYNIAA
-505 STGAVKKCINTGDV
+505 STGAVQKCINTGDV
-519 TASKGIQVG
+519 TASNGKQVG
-528 GLFGYVRITSSTEE
+528 GLFGYVSITSSTEE

-549 YSTGQVNVTDA
+549 YSTGQVTA

-572 GCFSGNK
+572 GGFNGNK

-592 MLGTTDHC
+592 MLGMTAYC
-600 QGVEN
+600 QGAEN
-605 CYSMSE
+605 CYRMSE
-611 DTSVTEP
+611 DASVTEP

-652 QSIGTDEIP
+652 QNIGTDESP

-679 HTYDVAYTWSADKK
+679 HTYDVTYTWSADKK

-700 CRLCGVEGAKE
+700 CRFCGIEGAKE

-736 FKNGLF
+736 FTNSLF

-748 VKIAKLPPKP
+748 VKIAKLTPSKP

-776 SKPTNPSNPTK
+776 SKPSNPTK

-798 GTTLK
+798 GKTLK

-809 YKVTGAKV
+809 YKVTSAKV

-838 TITVKGVKYKVTAV
+838 TITVKGVKYQVTAV
-852 SKNAFKNNKKVKQ
+852 SKDAFKNNKKVTQ

-927 LLKNSGMKK
+927 LLKNAGTNK
-936 SVKVMKIK
+936 SVKVVKIK

>member
-1 MKKRRF
+1 MY
-7 TEKKSISS
+7 
-15 VFSLFLA
+15 
-22 FALMVTSVLG
+22 
-32 SSLGTLEVQAAE
+32 
-44 GTLSGSGTYND
+44 YN
-55 PYIIE
+55 
-60 DAADLKA
+60 
-67 FAALL
+67 
-72 DENADNLGICA
+72 
-83 KVADGVA
+83 
-90 SIDVSDETWQP
+90 
-101 MPANVK
+101 
-107 DTDGNDAGYTGV
+107 YT
-119 FDGNGATINLN
+119 
-130 VDKSGKNAGLFSIIG
+130 
-145 DGGKVKN
+145 
-152 VTTDGKVIGG
+152 
-162 SYVGGICGTNKGTID
+162 
-177 DCNNKAD
+177 
-184 VKATSYRAGGIA
+184 
-196 GCCKISGKI
+196 
-205 QFSGAMTNSGKINS
+205 
-219 SGYGYIGGI
+219 
-228 VGECNGTI
+228 
-236 EGTGELQNTGNI
+236 
-248 VSGIYD
+248 
-254 NYIGGIA
+254 GGIA
-261 GKLGGA
+261 GKLGA
-267 TAVLK
+267 TAALK
-272 VTGEVRN
+272 VIGEVRN
-279 MAEVS
+279 TAEVS

-289 GGIIGCLE
+289 GGIIGYLA

-317 TGSNNSNSIGGVI
+317 TGSYAGNSIGGVI
-330 GCITGKAEISAMT
+330 GYITGKAEISAMT
-343 GDIRNTGAVQG
+343 GDIRNTGAVKG
-354 PSTIGGVLGSA
+354 PSDIGGVFGSC
-365 NSTTITAA
+365 NSSTVTAA
-373 GDIVNAG
+373 GDIVNTG
-380 EVASSLSGNEIGG
+380 EVASNLSGNEIGG

-424 IAGMCDRNQTAS
+424 IAGRCDRNQTAS

-451 TTQAGNIGNI
+451 TTRADNI
-461 GGIVGSYSGEEGI
+461 GGIVGSYNCKEGI

-480 IKNEGAIEGIG
+480 IKNEGVIEGIG

-528 GLFGYVRITSSTEE
+528 GLFGYVSITSSTEE

-549 YSTGQVNVTDA
+549 YSTGQVNITDA

-592 MLGTTDHC
+592 MLGTTKYC

-652 QSIGTDEIP
+652 QNIGTDESP

-693 SCTAKQN
+693 NCTAKQN
-700 CRLCGVEGAKE
+700 CRLCGIEGAEE

-748 VKIAKLPPKP
+748 VKIAKLTPKP
-758 SQPTNPSNPS
+758 SQPTNPS
-768 NPTKPSDP
+768 
-776 SKPTNPSNPTK
+776 NPSNPTK

-852 SKNAFKNNKKVKQ
+852 SKDAFKNNKKVTQ

>member
-1 MKKRRF
+1 
-7 TEKKSISS
+7 
-15 VFSLFLA
+15 
-22 FALMVTSVLG
+22 
-32 SSLGTLEVQAAE
+32 
-44 GTLSGSGTYND
+44 
-55 PYIIE
+55 
-60 DAADLKA
+60 
-67 FAALL
+67 
-72 DENADNLGICA
+72 
-83 KVADGVA
+83 
-90 SIDVSDETWQP
+90 

-107 DTDGNDAGYTGV
+107 DAGYTGV
-119 FDGNGATINLN
+119 FDGNGATIKLN
-130 VDKSGKNAGLFSIIG
+130 VDKSEQNAGLFSIIG
-145 DGGKVKN
+145 DGGEVKN
-152 VTTDGKVIGG
+152 VTTEGNVIGR
-162 SYVGGICGTNKGTID
+162 SYVGGICGTNKGTIS
-177 DCNNKAD
+177 DCNNKAN
-184 VKATSYRAGGIA
+184 VTSRNSMAGGIA
-196 GCCKISGKI
+196 GYCESSGKI

-219 SGYGYIGGI
+219 NGSIGGI
-228 VGECNGTI
+228 VGECKGSI
-236 EGTGELQNTGNI
+236 EGAGELQNTGVI
-248 VSGIYD
+248 DGGMYYQST
-254 NYIGGIA
+254 GGIA
-261 GKLGGA
+261 GKLGDA
-267 TAVLK
+267 AALK

-279 MAEVS
+279 TAEVS
-284 GSTYT
+284 GATYT
-289 GGIIGCLE
+289 GGIVGCLAP
-297 SSSGDPIQI
+297 SSGDPIQI

-317 TGSNNSNSIGGVI
+317 TGSYAGNSIGGVI
-330 GCITGKAEISAMT
+330 GYIPGKAEISAMT
-343 GDIRNTGAVQG
+343 GDIRNTGAVKG
-354 PSTIGGVLGSA
+354 PNTIGGVFGYCT
-365 NSTTITAA
+365 STTVTAA
-373 GDIVNAG
+373 GDIVNTG
-380 EVASSLSGNEIGG
+380 EVAGNPSGNEIGG

-401 QLIAVGGEIRNESNV
+401 QLIAVGGEIRNESSV

-424 IAGMCDRNQTAS
+424 VAGRCDRNRTDS

-451 TTQAGNIGNI
+451 TTQADNI
-461 GGIVGSYSGEEGI
+461 GGKEGI

-528 GLFGYVRITSSTEE
+528 GLFGYVSITSSTEE

-592 MLGTTDHC
+592 MLGTTKYC

-652 QSIGTDEIP
+652 QNIGTDESP

-672 DVYANAE
+672 DVYANTE
-679 HTYDVAYTWSADKK
+679 HTYDVTYTWSADKK
-693 SCTAKQN
+693 NCTAKQN
-700 CRLCGVEGAKE
+700 CRLCGIEGAKE

-748 VKIAKLPPKP
+748 VKIAKLTPKP

-798 GTTLK
+798 GKTLK

-838 TITVKGVKYKVTAV
+838 TITVKGVKYQVTAV
-852 SKNAFKNNKKVKQ
+852 SKDAFKNNKKVTQ

-916 VPKKKLNAYKK
+916 VPKKKLDVYKK
-927 LLKNSGMKK
+927 LLKNAGISK
-936 SVKVMKIK
+936 SVKVVKM

>member
-1 MKKRRF
+1 MEHSKYRQQK
-7 TEKKSISS
+7 
-15 VFSLFLA
+15 
-22 FALMVTSVLG
+22 G
-32 SSLGTLEVQAAE
+32 PYPAE
-44 GTLSGSGTYND
+44 D

-72 DENADNLGICA
+72 DGNAANLGICA

-107 DTDGNDAGYTGV
+107 DAGCTGV
-119 FDGNGATINLN
+119 FDGNGATIKLD
-130 VDKSGKNAGLFSIIG
+130 VDKSEKNAGLFSVIG
-145 DGGKVKN
+145 NGGEVKN
-152 VTTDGKVIGG
+152 VTTEGNVIGR
-162 SYVGGICGTNKGTID
+162 SYVGGICGTNRGTIS
-177 DCNNKAD
+177 DCNNKAN
-184 VKATSYRAGGIA
+184 VTSRNSMAGGIA
-196 GCCKISGKI
+196 GYCESSGKI
-205 QFSGAMTNSGKINS
+205 QFSGSMTNSGVIDSNGS
-219 SGYGYIGGI
+219 MGGI
-228 VGECNGTI
+228 VGECKGSI
-236 EGTGELQNTGNI
+236 EGAGELQNTGVI
-248 VSGIYD
+248 DGGMYYQST
-254 NYIGGIA
+254 GGIA
-261 GKLGGA
+261 GKLGDA
-267 TAVLK
+267 AALK

-279 MAEVS
+279 TAKVS
-284 GSTYT
+284 GDTYT
-289 GGIIGCLE
+289 GGIIGYLA

-317 TGSNNSNSIGGVI
+317 TGSNASNSIGGVI
-330 GCITGKAEISAMT
+330 GYITGKAEISAMT
-343 GDIRNTGAVQG
+343 GDIRNTGAVKG
-354 PSTIGGVLGSA
+354 PNTIGGVFGYCT
-365 NSTTITAA
+365 STTVTAA
-373 GDIVNAG
+373 GDIVNTG
-380 EVASSLSGNEIGG
+380 EVAGNSSGNEIGG

-401 QLIAVGGEIRNESNV
+401 QLIAVGGEIRNESSV

-424 IAGMCDRNQTAS
+424 VAGRCDRNRTNS

-451 TTQAGNIGNI
+451 ITRADNI
-461 GGIVGSYSGEEGI
+461 GGIVGSYNCKEGI

-491 TYVGGIVGSYNIKA
+491 TYVGGIVGSYNIAA
-505 STGAVKKCINTGDV
+505 STGAVQKCINTGDV

-528 GLFGYVRITSSTEE
+528 GLFGYVSITSSTEE

-549 YSTGQVNVTDA
+549 YSTGQVNITDA
-560 TDATD
+560 PG

-572 GCFSGNK
+572 GGFSGNK

-592 MLGTTDHC
+592 MLGTTAYC
-600 QGVEN
+600 QGAEN

-611 DTSVTEP
+611 DASVTEP
-618 EGVVVKTKAEFASG
+618 EGVAVKTKAEFASG

-652 QSIGTDEIP
+652 QNIGTDESP

-679 HTYDVAYTWSADKK
+679 HTYDVTYTWSADKK
-693 SCTAKQN
+693 NCTAKQN
-700 CRLCGVEGAKE
+700 CRFCGIEGAKE

-736 FKNGLF
+736 FKNCLF

-758 SQPTNPSNPS
+758 SQPTKPSNPS

-838 TITVKGVKYKVTAV
+838 TITVKGVKYQVTAV
-852 SKNAFKNNKKVKQ
+852 SKDAFKNNKKVTQ
-865 VTIDKNVKNIGK
+865 VTIDKNVNNIGK

-888 VIIKTTKLTKKTV
+888 ITIKTTKLTKKTV

-916 VPKKKLNAYKK
+916 VPKKKLDAYKK
-927 LLKNSGMKK
+927 ILKNAGISK
-936 SVKVMKIK
+936 SVKVVKM

>member
-72 DENADNLGICA
+72 DGNAANLGICA

-107 DTDGNDAGYTGV
+107 DAGYTGV
-119 FDGNGATINLN
+119 FDGNGATIKLN
-130 VDKSGKNAGLFSIIG
+130 VDKSEQNAGLFSIIG
-145 DGGKVKN
+145 DGGEVKN
-152 VTTDGKVIGG
+152 VTTEGNVIGR
-162 SYVGGICGTNKGTID
+162 SYVGGICGTNKGTIS
-177 DCNNKAD
+177 DCNNKAN
-184 VKATSYRAGGIA
+184 VTSRNSMAGGIA
-196 GCCKISGKI
+196 GYCESSGKI

-219 SGYGYIGGI
+219 NGSIGGI
-228 VGECNGTI
+228 VGECKGSI
-236 EGTGELQNTGNI
+236 EGAGELQNTGVI
-248 VSGIYD
+248 DGGMYYQST
-254 NYIGGIA
+254 GGIA
-261 GKLGGA
+261 GKLGDA
-267 TAVLK
+267 AALK

-279 MAEVS
+279 TAEVS
-284 GSTYT
+284 GATYT
-289 GGIIGCLE
+289 GGIVGCLAP
-297 SSSGDPIQI
+297 SSGDPIQI

-317 TGSNNSNSIGGVI
+317 TGSYAGNSIGGVI
-330 GCITGKAEISAMT
+330 GYIPGKAEISAMT
-343 GDIRNTGAVQG
+343 GDIRNTGAVKG
-354 PSTIGGVLGSA
+354 PNTIGGVFGYCT
-365 NSTTITAA
+365 STTVTAA
-373 GDIVNAG
+373 GDIVNTG
-380 EVASSLSGNEIGG
+380 EVAGNPSGNEIGG

-401 QLIAVGGEIRNESNV
+401 QLIAVGGEIRNESSV

-424 IAGMCDRNQTAS
+424 VAGRCDRNRTDS

-451 TTQAGNIGNI
+451 TTQADNI
-461 GGIVGSYSGEEGI
+461 GGIVGSYNCKEGI

-528 GLFGYVRITSSTEE
+528 GLFGYVSITSSTEE

-549 YSTGQVNVTDA
+549 YSTGQVNITDA
-560 TDATD
+560 TG

-572 GCFSGNK
+572 GSFSGNK

-592 MLGTTDHC
+592 MLGTTDYC

-632 EVAYLLDGTGENRAE
+632 EVAYLLDGTGENRVE

-652 QSIGTDEIP
+652 QNIGTDESP

-672 DVYANAE
+672 DVYANTE

-693 SCTAKQN
+693 NCTAKQN
-700 CRLCGVEGAKE
+700 CRLCGIEGAEE

-724 EQAEGIGLYTAV
+724 EQAGGIGLYTAV

-748 VKIAKLPPKP
+748 VKIAKLTPKP

-888 VIIKTTKLTKKTV
+888 VTIKTTKLTQKTV

-916 VPKKKLNAYKK
+916 VPKKKLDAYKK
-927 LLKNSGMKK
+927 ILKNAGISK
-936 SVKVMKIK
+936 SVKVVKM

>member
-44 GTLSGSGTYND
+44 GTLAGSGTAED

-72 DENADNLGICA
+72 DGKAENLGICA

-107 DTDGNDAGYTGV
+107 DTKGNDAGYTGV

-177 DCNNKAD
+177 DCNNKAE
-184 VKATSYRAGGIA
+184 VKASSNVAGGIA
-196 GCCKISGKI
+196 GYCESSGKI

-219 SGYGYIGGI
+219 NGSIGGI

-248 VSGIYD
+248 VSGTYY
-254 NYIGGIA
+254 NYTGGIA
-261 GKLGGA
+261 GKLGA
-267 TAVLK
+267 TAALK

-279 MAEVS
+279 TAEVS
-284 GSTYT
+284 GATYT
-289 GGIIGCLE
+289 GGIVGYLA

-317 TGSNNSNSIGGVI
+317 TGSYAGNSIGGVI
-330 GCITGKAEISAMT
+330 GYIPGKAEISAMT
-343 GDIRNTGAVQG
+343 GDIRNTGAVKG
-354 PSTIGGVLGSA
+354 PNTIGGVFGYCT
-365 NSTTITAA
+365 STTVTAA
-373 GDIVNAG
+373 GDIVNTG
-380 EVASSLSGNEIGG
+380 EVASNLSGGNEIGG

-401 QLIAVGGEIRNESNV
+401 QLIAVGGEICNESSV
-416 TGATQVGG
+416 TGASAVGG
-424 IAGMCDRNQTAS
+424 IAGECDRYKLAS

-451 TTQAGNIGNI
+451 TTQGGNI
-461 GGIVGSYSGEEGI
+461 GGIVGSYNCKEGI

-480 IKNEGAIEGIG
+480 IKNEGAVEGID
-491 TYVGGIVGSYNIKA
+491 TYVGGIVGSYNIAA
-505 STGAVKKCINTGDV
+505 STGAVQKCINTGDV
-519 TASKGIQVG
+519 TASNGKQVG
-528 GLFGYVRITSSTEE
+528 GLFGYVSITSSTEE

-560 TDATD
+560 TGSKNA
-565 SRNGTLV
+565 TLV
-572 GCFSGNK
+572 GNFSGNK

-592 MLGTTDHC
+592 MLGTTANC
-600 QGVEN
+600 QGAEN

-611 DTSVTEP
+611 DASVTEP

-652 QSIGTDEIP
+652 QSIGTDESP
-661 VLGGAAVYKDG
+661 VLGGATVYKDG
-672 DVYANAE
+672 DIYANAE
-679 HTYDVAYTWSADKK
+679 HTYGDATYKWSDDKK
-693 SCTAKQN
+693 SCAAKATCQN
-700 CRLCGVEGAKE
+700 CNSEQTE
-711 TVAAAYSIKKQAT
+711 TAQAAYSVKRQAT
-724 EQAEGIGLYTAV
+724 EKEEGIGLYTAV

-748 VKIAKLPPKP
+748 VKIAKLTPKP

-787 PTNNKKKPAAK
+787 PTDNKKKPAAK

-803 DSKGAT
+803 DNNGAT

-838 TITVKGVKYKVTAV
+838 TITVKGIKYQVTAV
-852 SKNAFKNNKKVKQ
+852 SKDAFKNNKKVTQ
-865 VTIDKNVKNIGK
+865 VTIDKNVNNIGK

-888 VIIKTTKLTKKTV
+888 VTIKTTKLTKKTV

-916 VPKKKLNAYKK
+916 VPKKKLDAYKK
-927 LLKNSGMKK
+927 ILKNAGMNK
-936 SVKVMKIK
+936 SVKVVKIK

>member
-32 SSLGTLEVQAAE
+32 SSLGTLEVQAAK
-44 GTLSGSGTYND
+44 GTLSGSGTYDD

-72 DENADNLGICA
+72 DGNADNLGICA

-107 DTDGNDAGYTGV
+107 DTKGNDAGYTGV

-130 VDKSGKNAGLFSIIG
+130 VDKSADRSGNNVGLFSIISN
-145 DGGKVKN
+145 GGEVKN
-152 VTTDGKVIGG
+152 VTTDGSITGKQ
-162 SYVGGICGTNKGTID
+162 YVGGICGTNKGTISN
-177 DCNNKAD
+177 CNNKAD
-184 VKATSYRAGGIA
+184 VNAGSNVAGGIA
-196 GCCKISGKI
+196 GCCESSGKI

-219 SGYGYIGGI
+219 SG
-228 VGECNGTI
+228 
-236 EGTGELQNTGNI
+236 
-248 VSGIYD
+248 
-254 NYIGGIA
+254 
-261 GKLGGA
+261 
-267 TAVLK
+267 
-272 VTGEVRN
+272 
-279 MAEVS
+279 
-284 GSTYT
+284 
-289 GGIIGCLE
+289 
-297 SSSGDPIQI
+297 
-306 QAGSILNTGNV
+306 
-317 TGSNNSNSIGGVI
+317 SIG
-330 GCITGKAEISAMT
+330 E
-343 GDIRNTGAVQG
+343 
-354 PSTIGGVLGSA
+354 
-365 NSTTITAA
+365 
-373 GDIVNAG
+373 
-380 EVASSLSGNEIGG
+380 
-393 IVGKLNES
+393 
-401 QLIAVGGEIRNESNV
+401 
-416 TGATQVGG
+416 

-451 TTQAGNIGNI
+451 TTQADNI
-461 GGIVGSYSGEEGI
+461 GGIVGSYNCKEGI

-528 GLFGYVRITSSTEE
+528 GLFGYVSITSSTEE

-592 MLGTTDHC
+592 MLGTTKYC

-652 QSIGTDEIP
+652 QNIGTDESP

-672 DVYANAE
+672 DVYANTE

-693 SCTAKQN
+693 NCTAKQN
-700 CRLCGVEGAKE
+700 CRLCGIEGAKE

-748 VKIAKLPPKP
+748 VKIAKLTPKP

-768 NPTKPSDP
+768 NPTKPTKPSDP

-838 TITVKGVKYKVTAV
+838 TITVKGVKYQVTAV
-852 SKNAFKNNKKVKQ
+852 SKDAFKNNKKVTQ

-927 LLKNSGMKK
+927 LLKNAGISK
-936 SVKVMKIK
+936 SVKVVKM

>member
-1 MKKRRF
+1 M
-7 TEKKSISS
+7 
-15 VFSLFLA
+15 FSLFLA

-72 DENADNLGICA
+72 DGNADNLGICA

-130 VDKSGKNAGLFSIIG
+130 VDKSADTSGKNVGLFSIISN
-145 DGGKVKN
+145 GGEVKN
-152 VTTDGKVIGG
+152 VTTDGSITGKQ
-162 SYVGGICGTNKGTID
+162 YVGGICGTNEGTISN
-177 DCNNKAD
+177 CNNKAD

-196 GCCKISGKI
+196 GCCERSGKI

-254 NYIGGIA
+254 NYTGGIA
-261 GKLGGA
+261 GKLGDLGDLGDA
-267 TAVLK
+267 AALK

-279 MAEVS
+279 TAEVS
-284 GSTYT
+284 GSSYT
-289 GGIIGCLE
+289 GGIIGCLA
-297 SSSGDPIQI
+297 SSSGDLIQI
-306 QAGSILNTGNV
+306 QAGSILNTGKV
-317 TGSNNSNSIGGVI
+317 TGSNNGNSIGGII
-330 GCITGKAEISAMT
+330 GCIPGGAEISTTT

-354 PSTIGGVLGSA
+354 PKTIGGVFGSC

-380 EVASSLSGNEIGG
+380 EVASSRSGNEIGG
-393 IVGKLNES
+393 IVGNLNES

-416 TGATQVGG
+416 TGASAVGG
-424 IAGMCDRNQTAS
+424 IAGYCNRYKLAS

-451 TTQAGNIGNI
+451 TTQAGNV
-461 GGIVGSYSGEEGI
+461 GGIVGSYNCKEGI

-491 TYVGGIVGSYNIKA
+491 TYVGGIVGSYNIAA

-528 GLFGYVRITSSTEE
+528 GLFGYVSITSSTEE

-549 YSTGQVNVTDA
+549 YSTGQVNITDA
-560 TDATD
+560 TG

-572 GCFSGNK
+572 GGFSGNK

-592 MLGTTDHC
+592 MLGTTDYC

-632 EVAYLLDGTGENRAE
+632 EVAY
-647 APVWG
+647 
-652 QSIGTDEIP
+652 
-661 VLGGAAVYKDG
+661 
-672 DVYANAE
+672 
-679 HTYDVAYTWSADKK
+679 TWSADKK
-693 SCTAKQN
+693 NCTAKQN
-700 CRLCGVEGAKE
+700 CRLCGIEGAEE

-748 VKIAKLPPKP
+748 VKIAKLPPSK
-758 SQPTNPSNPS
+758 Q
-768 NPTKPSDP
+768 DP
-776 SKPTNPSNPTK
+776 SKDQPKPENPTK
-787 PTNNKKKPAAK
+787 PTNTTKKPAAK
-798 GTTLK
+798 GKTLK

-838 TITVKGVKYKVTAV
+838 TITVKGMKYQVTAV
-852 SKNAFKNNKKVKQ
+852 SKDAFKNNKKVTQ

-877 NAFYGCKNLKK
+877 NAFYGYKNLKK

-916 VPKKKLNAYKK
+916 VPKKKLDAYKK
-927 LLKNSGMKK
+927 ILKNAGISK
-936 SVKVMKIK
+936 SVKVVKM

>member
-1 MKKRRF
+1 MY
-7 TEKKSISS
+7 
-15 VFSLFLA
+15 
-22 FALMVTSVLG
+22 
-32 SSLGTLEVQAAE
+32 
-44 GTLSGSGTYND
+44 YN
-55 PYIIE
+55 
-60 DAADLKA
+60 
-67 FAALL
+67 
-72 DENADNLGICA
+72 
-83 KVADGVA
+83 
-90 SIDVSDETWQP
+90 
-101 MPANVK
+101 
-107 DTDGNDAGYTGV
+107 YT
-119 FDGNGATINLN
+119 
-130 VDKSGKNAGLFSIIG
+130 
-145 DGGKVKN
+145 
-152 VTTDGKVIGG
+152 
-162 SYVGGICGTNKGTID
+162 
-177 DCNNKAD
+177 
-184 VKATSYRAGGIA
+184 
-196 GCCKISGKI
+196 
-205 QFSGAMTNSGKINS
+205 
-219 SGYGYIGGI
+219 
-228 VGECNGTI
+228 
-236 EGTGELQNTGNI
+236 
-248 VSGIYD
+248 
-254 NYIGGIA
+254 GGIA
-261 GKLGGA
+261 GKLGA
-267 TAVLK
+267 TAALK
-272 VTGEVRN
+272 VIGEVRN
-279 MAEVS
+279 TAEVS

-289 GGIIGCLE
+289 GGIIGYLA

-317 TGSNNSNSIGGVI
+317 TGSYASNSIGGVI
-330 GCITGKAEISAMT
+330 GYITGKAEISAMT
-343 GDIRNTGAVQG
+343 GDIRNTEAVKG
-354 PSTIGGVLGSA
+354 PSDIGGVFGSC
-365 NSTTITAA
+365 NSSTVTAA
-373 GDIVNAG
+373 GDIVNTG
-380 EVASSLSGNEIGG
+380 EVASNLSGNEIGG

-424 IAGMCDRNQTAS
+424 IAGRCDRNQTAS

-451 TTQAGNIGNI
+451 TTRADNI
-461 GGIVGSYSGEEGI
+461 GGIVGSYNCKEGI

-480 IKNEGAIEGIG
+480 IKNEGVIEGIG
-491 TYVGGIVGSYNIKA
+491 TYVGGIVGSYGIAA

-528 GLFGYVRITSSTEE
+528 GLFGYVSITSSTEE

-549 YSTGQVNVTDA
+549 YSTGQVNITDA

-592 MLGTTDHC
+592 MLGTTKYC

-652 QSIGTDEIP
+652 QNIGTDESP

-693 SCTAKQN
+693 NCTAKQN
-700 CRLCGVEGAKE
+700 CRLCGIEGAEE

-748 VKIAKLPPKP
+748 VKIAKLTPKP
-758 SQPTNPSNPS
+758 SQPTNPS
-768 NPTKPSDP
+768 
-776 SKPTNPSNPTK
+776 NPSNPTK

-927 LLKNSGMKK
+927 LLKNAGISK
-936 SVKVMKIK
+936 SVKVVKM